1 MKPVEYIVFPEVSP
15 KVFRHLQ
22 AAEGY
27 LDLDLATQAEEE
39 LSAVTDA
46 GSMEG
51 IRLMLWGRAHKSQQ
65 HMDEAITYLTNA
77 LAHHPFQLCADLWRT
92 LGDCYTSVGQTEAAD
107 EAKQKA
113 EAVANE
119 KSIVAIFTCSNSRG
133 ANKSSDRFHRS

>member
-15 KVFRHLQ
+15 IVFRHLQ

-27 LDLDLATQAEEE
+27 LDLELATQAEGE

-51 IRLMLWGRAHKSQQ
+51 IRLMLWGRAHKSQD
-65 HMDEAITYLTNA
+65 HMDEAINFLTNA
-77 LAHHPFQLCADLWRT
+77 LTHHPFQLCADLWRT
-92 LGDCYTSVGQTEAAD
+92 LGDCYASVGQTEAA
-107 EAKQKA
+107 ENAKHQA

-133 ANKSSDRFHRS
+133 ANKTEDRMRRS